1 MLLGLMGRFRWN
13 GSGQGVHCGEFFTRH
28 YRLADLGAGMAET
41 SAIPALRSMLSG
53 CGSRRCLREPTV
65 SISRPRPC
73 FFYATDW
80 ERRAIRDRPSRRGRL
95 QKKTFC
101 MMIKTY
107 CKFLRLHGLS
117 GFCAETLLTL
127 PLRNVHG
134 IEAFARLGLVTRL
147 FGGALLALLGIS
159 NGAFAAPRDI
169 VETLATAYT
178 NNPEILTAQR
188 NIYATNEE
196 IPIALQ
202 RFLPRLNA
210 SGETGAG
217 YLSAQRFQ
225 NTAPQDLR
233 QRIRTMGLSLSQP
246 IYDGQAIPGYRAA
259 NALVLRARAQ
269 LLQAEEAVLQDAAT
283 SHVNILRDREILR
296 LRDAYLVLLR
306 NLAAVTER
314 LVESGDRTVGDLAQV
329 RGQEA
334 RALSAQL
341 QARRDIALAE
351 AAYLRAVTIPAGELT
366 PPVLRY
372 QLPTT
377 NDIAVAT
384 ARADNSRVL
393 LLRVDET
400 LARERAA
407 QSAGLLQPRVDLVVS
422 GQSGRGV
429 DFYRQ
434 GPTSPSYYGER
445 GTVMLQVTVPLYPGP
460 GDFAR
465 LRQDREQ
472 VLARIAEQGNA
483 GNRAA
488 EDASI
493 AMTRL
498 ITARQLIDVA
508 GRAVQAQTLSVQVIM
523 REIEARRRQL
533 QDQLYAEQFLLD
545 ARVEQ
550 VAARAEETSAAF
562 SLLSAIGALSAK
574 SLDLPVPLFD
584 PEQDL
589 RATRWRVI
597 GLSRAQ
603 GRR

>member
-1 MLLGLMGRFRWN
+1 LSVFR
-13 GSGQGVHCGEFFTRH
+13 SK
-28 YRLADLGAGMAET
+28 T
-41 SAIPALRSMLSG
+41 SAAWALRDV
-53 CGSRRCLREPTV
+53 LR
-65 SISRPRPC
+65 IRPC
-73 FFYATDW
+73 AG
-80 ERRAIRDRPSRRGRL
+80 P
-95 QKKTFC
+95 
-101 MMIKTY
+101 
-107 CKFLRLHGLS
+107 GL
-117 GFCAETLLTL
+117 L
-127 PLRNVHG
+127 
-134 IEAFARLGLVTRL
+134 TRL
-147 FGGALLALLGIS
+147 FGGTLLALIGSS
-159 NGAFAAPRDI
+159 NNSFAGPRDI

-178 NNPEILTAQR
+178 NNPEILSAQR

-202 RFLPRLNA
+202 RFLPRLSA
-210 SGETGAG
+210 TGEVGAG
-217 YLSAQRFQ
+217 YLNAQRFHS
-225 NTAPQDLR
+225 TAPQDLR

-259 NALVLRARAQ
+259 HALVLRARAQ

-283 SHVNILRDREILR
+283 SHINILRDREILR

-306 NLAAVTER
+306 SLAAVTER

-329 RGQEA
+329 RAQEA

-341 QARRDIALAE
+341 QARRDIAVSE
-351 AAYLRAVTIPAGELT
+351 AGYLRAVTIPAGELAA
-366 PPVLRY
+366 PALRY
-372 QLPTT
+372 HLPTT
-377 NDIAVAT
+377 IDIAVAA
-384 ARADNSRVL
+384 ARSDNSKVL
-393 LLRVDET
+393 LLRVDQT

-407 QSAGLLQPRVDLVVS
+407 QSAGLLQPRVDLVLS

-434 GPTSPSYYGER
+434 GLPSPSYYGER
-445 GTVMLQVTVPLYPGP
+445 GAVMLQVTVPLYPGP

-488 EDASI
+488 EEASV
-493 AMTRL
+493 AMSRL
-498 ITARQLIDVA
+498 ITARQLIDVS
-508 GRAVQAQTLSVQVIM
+508 GRAVQAEIISVQVIV

-533 QDQLYAEQFLLD
+533 QDQLFAEQFLLT

-550 VAARAEETSAAF
+550 VAARAEEASAAF
-562 SLLSAIGALSAK
+562 NLLTAIGALSAK

-589 RATRWRVI
+589 RATSWRII

>member
-1 MLLGLMGRFRWN
+1 MNNIAKLCILKVRYLQFPVLNTLLSGRRRGLARSAACARPLL
-13 GSGQGVHCGEFFTRH
+13 
-28 YRLADLGAGMAET
+28 RLAATTLVVMLGST
-41 SAIPALRSMLSG
+41 NFAL
-53 CGSRRCLREPTV
+53 
-65 SISRPRPC
+65 
-73 FFYATDW
+73 
-80 ERRAIRDRPSRRGRL
+80 
-95 QKKTFC
+95 
-101 MMIKTY
+101 
-107 CKFLRLHGLS
+107 
-117 GFCAETLLTL
+117 
-127 PLRNVHG
+127 
-134 IEAFARLGLVTRL
+134 
-147 FGGALLALLGIS
+147 
-159 NGAFAAPRDI
+159 AAPRDI
-169 VETLATAYT
+169 VATLSTAYT
-178 NNPEILTAQR
+178 SNPEILTAQR
-188 NIYATNEE
+188 NIFATHEE

-202 RFLPRLNA
+202 RFMPRLNA
-210 SGETGAG
+210 TAEAG
-217 YLSAQRFQ
+217 SSYLSAQRYRDV
-225 NTAPQDLR
+225 APQDLR
-233 QRIRTMGLSLSQP
+233 QRIRTMGLTLSQP

-269 LLQAEEAVLQDAAT
+269 LLQAEEAVLQDAAI
-283 SHVNILRDREILR
+283 SHINILRDREILR

-314 LVESGDRTVGDLAQV
+314 LVEAGDRTVGDLAQV
-329 RGQEA
+329 RAQEA

-351 AAYLRAVTIPAGELT
+351 AAYLRAVTIPAGELA

-377 NDIAVAT
+377 IDIAVAT
-384 ARADNSRVL
+384 ARTDNSRVL

-434 GPTSPSYYGER
+434 GFASPSYYGER
-445 GTVMLQVTVPLYPGP
+445 GAVMLQVTVPLYPGP

-488 EDASI
+488 EDASV

-508 GRAVQAQTLSVQVIM
+508 GRAVQAQNLSVQVIM

-550 VAARAEETSAAF
+550 VAARAEEASAAF
-562 SLLSAIGALSAK
+562 SLLNAMGALSAK

-597 GLSRAQ
+597 GLSRAP

>member
-1 MLLGLMGRFRWN
+1 MLFPSHIIDE
-13 GSGQGVHCGEFFTRH
+13 GSTH
-28 YRLADLGAGMAET
+28 YREAPG
-41 SAIPALRSMLSG
+41 
-53 CGSRRCLREPTV
+53 REGWLQSKIFPLV
-65 SISRPRPC
+65 FRYSVDVLFCI
-73 FFYATDW
+73 F
-80 ERRAIRDRPSRRGRL
+80 RL
-95 QKKTFC
+95 QKLHIFASNLLLLGQ
-101 MMIKTY
+101 
-107 CKFLRLHGLS
+107 LRDL
-117 GFCAETLLTL
+117 A
-127 PLRNVHG
+127 G
-134 IEAFARLGLVTRL
+134 IAARAPRR
-147 FGGALLALLGIS
+147 LLARIAGTFLLATLGNAS
-159 NGAFAAPRDI
+159 NVFAAPRDI
-169 VETLATAYT
+169 VETLAVAYT
-178 NNPEILTAQR
+178 RNPEILTAQR

-210 SGETGAG
+210 TGQIGAS
-217 YLSAQRFQ
+217 YLNARQYSDIP
-225 NTAPQDLR
+225 PQDLR
-233 QRIRTMGLSLSQP
+233 QRIRSMSLSLSQP
-246 IYDGQAIPGYRAA
+246 IYDGQATPGYRAA

-269 LLQAEEAVLQDAAT
+269 LLQAEEAVLQDAAI
-283 SHVNILRDREILR
+283 SHINILRDREILR

-306 NLAAVTER
+306 NLSVVTER
-314 LVESGDRTVGDLAQV
+314 LVQSGDRTVGDLAQV
-329 RGQEA
+329 RAQEA

-341 QARRDIALAE
+341 QVRRDIALSE
-351 AAYLRAVTIPAGELT
+351 AAYLRAVTIPPGELVR
-366 PPVLRY
+366 PVLRY
-372 QLPTT
+372 QLPATI
-377 NDIAVAT
+377 DAAVAT
-384 ARADNSRVL
+384 ARSDNSRVL

-407 QSAGLLQPRVDLVVS
+407 QSAGLLQPRVDLIVS
-422 GQSGRGV
+422 GESGRSV

-434 GPTSPSYYGER
+434 ALPLASSYGER
-445 GTVMLQVTVPLYPGP
+445 GAVILQMTVPLYPGP

-488 EDASI
+488 EDAST

-508 GRAVQAQTLSVQVIM
+508 GRAVQAQSLSVQVIM

-550 VAARAEETSAAF
+550 VAARAEEASAAF
-562 SLLSAIGALSAK
+562 SLLTAIGALSAK

>member
-1 MLLGLMGRFRWN
+1 MYAGIWQRNFWFR
-13 GSGQGVHCGEFFTRH
+13 TR
-28 YRLADLGAGMAET
+28 Y
-41 SAIPALRSMLSG
+41 
-53 CGSRRCLREPTV
+53 
-65 SISRPRPC
+65 
-73 FFYATDW
+73 
-80 ERRAIRDRPSRRGRL
+80 
-95 QKKTFC
+95 
-101 MMIKTY
+101 
-107 CKFLRLHGLS
+107 LRLFASNLRWLRRLRVLARIAA
-117 GFCAETLLTL
+117 CTPRRVPACIAVTLLL
-127 PLRNVHG
+127 
-134 IEAFARLGLVTRL
+134 AMLGNTSSVL
-147 FGGALLALLGIS
+147 
-159 NGAFAAPRDI
+159 AAPRDI
-169 VETLATAYT
+169 VETLAIAYIR
-178 NNPEILTAQR
+178 NPEILTAQR

-210 SGETGAG
+210 TGEIGAS
-217 YLSAQRFQ
+217 YLNAQRY
-225 NTAPQDLR
+225 NAIPPQDLR
-233 QRIRTMGLSLSQP
+233 QRIRSMNLTLSQP
-246 IYDGQAIPGYRAA
+246 IYDGQAAPGYRAA

-269 LLQAEEAVLQDAAT
+269 LLQAEEAVLQDAAI
-283 SHVNILRDREILR
+283 SHINILRDREILR

-314 LVESGDRTVGDLAQV
+314 LVNSGDRTVGDLAQV
-329 RGQEA
+329 RAQET
-334 RALSAQL
+334 RALSVQL
-341 QARRDIALAE
+341 QVRRDIALSE
-351 AAYLRAVTIPAGELT
+351 AAYLRAVTIPPGELVR
-366 PPVLRY
+366 PNLRY
-372 QLPTT
+372 QLPASI
-377 NDIAVAT
+377 DVAVAT
-384 ARADNSRVL
+384 ARSDNSRVL

-407 QSAGLLQPRVDLVVS
+407 QSAGLLQPRVDLIVS
-422 GQSGRGV
+422 GQSGRSV

-434 GPTSPSYYGER
+434 APPSASSYGER
-445 GTVMLQVTVPLYPGP
+445 GSVILQLTLPLYPGP

-488 EDASI
+488 EDAST

-508 GRAVQAQTLSVQVIM
+508 GRAVQAQILSVQAIM

-550 VAARAEETSAAF
+550 VAARAEEASAAF
-562 SLLSAIGALSAK
+562 SLLTAIGALSAK

-584 PEQDL
+584 PDQDL

>member
-1 MLLGLMGRFRWN
+1 M
-13 GSGQGVHCGEFFTRH
+13 
-28 YRLADLGAGMAET
+28 LGA
-41 SAIPALRSMLSG
+41 SHDAL
-53 CGSRRCLREPTV
+53 
-65 SISRPRPC
+65 
-73 FFYATDW
+73 
-80 ERRAIRDRPSRRGRL
+80 
-95 QKKTFC
+95 
-101 MMIKTY
+101 
-107 CKFLRLHGLS
+107 
-117 GFCAETLLTL
+117 
-127 PLRNVHG
+127 
-134 IEAFARLGLVTRL
+134 
-147 FGGALLALLGIS
+147 
-159 NGAFAAPRDI
+159 AAPRDI

-178 NNPEILTAQR
+178 NNPEILMAQR

-210 SGETGAG
+210 TGETGAG

-269 LLQAEEAVLQDAAT
+269 LLQAEESVLQDAAT
-283 SHVNILRDREILR
+283 SHVNVLRDREILR
-296 LRDAYLVLLR
+296 LRDAYLALLR
-306 NLAAVTER
+306 NLASVTER

-341 QARRDIALAE
+341 QARRDIAISE
-351 AAYLRAVTIPAGELT
+351 AAYLRAVTILPGELA

-384 ARADNSRVL
+384 ARTDNSRVL

-400 LARERAA
+400 LAREKAA

-422 GQSGRGV
+422 GQSSRSV

-434 GPTSPSYYGER
+434 GTALPSYYGEH

-508 GRAVQAQTLSVQVIM
+508 GRAVQAQALSVQVIM

-562 SLLSAIGALSAK
+562 SLLTAVGALSAK

>member
-1 MLLGLMGRFRWN
+1 MLGTTT
-13 GSGQGVHCGEFFTRH
+13 SG
-28 YRLADLGAGMAET
+28 
-41 SAIPALRSMLSG
+41 
-53 CGSRRCLREPTV
+53 
-65 SISRPRPC
+65 
-73 FFYATDW
+73 
-80 ERRAIRDRPSRRGRL
+80 
-95 QKKTFC
+95 
-101 MMIKTY
+101 
-107 CKFLRLHGLS
+107 
-117 GFCAETLLTL
+117 
-127 PLRNVHG
+127 
-134 IEAFARLGLVTRL
+134 
-147 FGGALLALLGIS
+147 
-159 NGAFAAPRDI
+159 FAAPRDI
-169 VETLATAYT
+169 IETLSTAYT
-178 NNPEILTAQR
+178 SNPEILAAQR

-210 SGETGAG
+210 TGEIGAG
-217 YLSAQRFQ
+217 YLNAQRFQ
-225 NTAPQDLR
+225 DVAPQDLR
-233 QRIRTMGLSLSQP
+233 QRIRTLGLTLSQP
-246 IYDGQAIPGYRAA
+246 IYDGRAIPGYRAA

-269 LLQAEEAVLQDAAT
+269 LLQVEEAVLQDAAT
-283 SHVNILRDREILR
+283 SHINILRDREILR

-306 NLAAVTER
+306 QLAGVTER

-329 RGQEA
+329 RAQEA

-341 QARRDIALAE
+341 QSRRDIAVSE
-351 AAYLRAVTIPAGELT
+351 AVYLRAVTIPPGDLT
-366 PPVLRY
+366 QPVLRY

-377 NDIAVAT
+377 IDIAVAT
-384 ARADNSRVL
+384 ARSDNSRVL

-422 GQSGRGV
+422 GQSGRDV

-434 GPTSPSYYGER
+434 GLPIPSSYGQR
-445 GTVMLQVTVPLYPGP
+445 GTVMLQMTVPLYPGP
-460 GDFAR
+460 GDLAR

-483 GNRAA
+483 VNRAA
-488 EDASI
+488 EDASV

-498 ITARQLIDVA
+498 ITARQSIDVA
-508 GRAVQAQTLSVQVIM
+508 GRAVQAQSLSVQVIV

-550 VAARAEETSAAF
+550 AAARAEVASAAF
-562 SLLSAIGALSAK
+562 GLLTAIGALSAK

-589 RATRWRVI
+589 RATRWRII